1 MQVSQTI
8 GTTESVWLVA
18 SLRKQVN
25 LRFLSGA
32 QEGETH
38 VAPSFW
44 LETDQPGFPII
55 PVHSTT
61 GRNSGGPT

>member
-8 GTTESVWLVA
+8 GTTESVWLEA
-18 SLRKQVN
+18 SLRKQVS
-25 LRFLSGA
+25 LRLLSGTK
-32 QEGETH
+32 EGETH

-44 LETDQPGFPII
+44 LETDRPRFPII
-55 PVHSTT
+55 PAHSTT